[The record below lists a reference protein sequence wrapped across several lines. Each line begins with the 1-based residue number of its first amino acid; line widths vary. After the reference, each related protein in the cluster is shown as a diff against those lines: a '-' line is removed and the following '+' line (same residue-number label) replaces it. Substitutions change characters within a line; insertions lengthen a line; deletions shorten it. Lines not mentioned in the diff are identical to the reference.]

1 MNILSH
7 EDAIRAHAL
16 VAPFVVGQTTR
27 YNNKRKDHRHIKW
40 VIPYQVRLR
49 RAIGAIKRAKIPF
62 EVNETAW
69 GNCTGFS
76 IRVPLDFV
84 APADPHAAVK
94 ANQRNALA
102 DALALVLDLANENAL
117 DKRDAEANEQGE
129 VFDQQ
134 QKALAL
140 VTKHLEA
147 MKKAK

>member
-16 VAPFVVGQTTR
+16 VAPLVVGQTAR

-40 VIPYQVRLR
+40 VVPYGQRLM
-49 RAIGAIKRAKIPF
+49 RAERALTRAKIPF
-62 EVNETAW
+62 DTHRNFAGW
-69 GNCTGFS
+69 AIGIS

-84 APADPHAAVK
+84 APADPHVAVK

-102 DALALVLDLANENAL
+102 DALALVLEMASQNVL
-117 DKRDAEANEQGE
+117 DKMAATEIEFDEATKQE
-129 VFDQQ
+129 
-134 QKALAL
+134 AAIAL
-140 VTKHLEA
+140 VTQHLEG